1 VTARRRA
8 GEPVAASPVDADR
21 QQESPVKPI
30 AYPRIAGAGLKL
42 LRAELAA
49 AAALLVAAVGV
60 LSFIAIADEIDD
72 ARVFDAAVLQALR
85 VGGDP
90 RAPVGPAWLAEAAAQ
105 LTSFGD
111 TWVLVVVTLIAV
123 GFLLMQRKAGQ
134 ALLLTASV
142 VGGTLLSE
150 GLKDV
155 FARERPAAVYRLAE
169 VHSESFPSGHA
180 MMSAV
185 AYLTLGALIARVLTR
200 RRLRA
205 YVLGVAFALAGM
217 VGLTRIYLG
226 VHWTTDVM
234 AGWALGSAWA
244 MACWLAAY
252 AIQKARAWRASSP
265 PPQGGEQ
272 IRAARP

>member
-1 VTARRRA
+1 M
-8 GEPVAASPVDADR
+8 
-21 QQESPVKPI
+21 KPI
-30 AYPRIAGAGLKL
+30 AYPKFADAGLKL

-49 AAALLVAAVGV
+49 AAALAVAALGV
-60 LSFIAIADEIDD
+60 VSFIVIADEISED
-72 ARVFDAAVLQALR
+72 AREFDIAVLQALR

-90 RAPVGPAWLAEAAAQ
+90 RTPVGPHWLAEAAAQ

-155 FARERPAAVYRLAE
+155 FARERPAAAFRLAE

-200 RRLRA
+200 RRLRL
-205 YVLGVAFALAGM
+205 YVLAVAFALAGM

-226 VHWTTDVM
+226 VHWTTDVI

-244 MACWLAAY
+244 MACWLVAY
-252 AIQKARAWRASSP
+252 AIHKLRTWRSSSP
-265 PPQGGEQ
+265 AAHAGE
-272 IRAARP
+272 RSEAGS